1 MPNNDTNIV
10 QVLQGL
16 IKQSMES
23 ASLANVMF
31 GTVVSVNPLQ
41 INVEQRF
48 TITEEFLILTKNV
61 KDYTTSVTVNWNT
74 ENTSLDLTHN
84 HTIDSFQTNSGGT
97 DNHSHNVNSMQTQNC
112 NLNTTHQHSISGT
125 KTITV
130 HNALKQ
136 GDKVVLIR
144 AQGGQKYVVLDKVG

>member
-16 IKQSMES
+16 IKQSMDS
-23 ASLANVMF
+23 ASLTNVMF

-48 TITEEFLILTKNV
+48 TITEEFLVLTKNV

-74 ENTSLDLTHN
+74 ENTNINLNHN
-84 HTIDSFQTNSGGT
+84 HAISGFTTNQAN
-97 DNHSHNVNSMQTQNC
+97 NHTHTVNSIQTQDC
-112 NLNTTHQHSISGT
+112 ELNNIHQHSISGT
-125 KTITV
+125 KTITI

-136 GDKVVLIR
+136 NDKVVLIR

>member
-16 IKQSMES
+16 IKQSMDS

-31 GTVVSVNPLQ
+31 GTVISINPLQ

-48 TITEEFLILTKNV
+48 TITEEFLVLTKNV
-61 KDYTTSVTVNWNT
+61 KDYTTTVTVNWNT
-74 ENTSLDLTHN
+74 ESTNLDLTHN
-84 HTIDSFQTNSGGT
+84 HTVSGFTTNQAE
-97 DNHSHNVNSMQTQNC
+97 NHSHNVDSLQTQNY
-112 NLNTTHQHSISGT
+112 NLNTVHQHSISGT
-125 KTITV
+125 KTITI

-136 GDKVVLIR
+136 NDKVVLIR

>member
-16 IKQSMES
+16 IKQSMDS

-61 KDYTTSVTVNWNT
+61 KNYTTTVTVNWNT
-74 ENTSLDLTHN
+74 ENTNLDLTHN
-84 HTIDSFQTNSGGT
+84 HTIGAFTTGQAE
-97 DNHSHNVNSMQTQNC
+97 NHSHSVNSMQTQDYD
-112 NLNTTHQHSISGT
+112 LNNTHQHNISGT

>member
-16 IKQSMES
+16 IKQSMDS
-23 ASLANVMF
+23 ASLTNVMF
-31 GTVVSVNPLQ
+31 GTVVSVNPIQ

-74 ENTSLDLTHN
+74 ENTDLNLTHN
-84 HTIDSFQTNSGGT
+84 HLINSFQTNSGGT
-97 DNHSHNVNSMQTQNC
+97 ESHSHSVNSMQTQDC

-125 KTITV
+125 KNITI

>member
-16 IKQSMES
+16 IKQSMDS
-23 ASLANVMF
+23 ASLTNVMF

-48 TITEEFLILTKNV
+48 TITEEFLVLTKNV

-74 ENTSLDLTHN
+74 ENTNINLN
-84 HTIDSFQTNSGGT
+84 HDHAISGFTTNQAN
-97 DNHSHNVNSMQTQNC
+97 NHSHTVNAMETQN
-112 NLNTTHQHSISGT
+112 NELNNVHQHSISGT
-125 KTITV
+125 KTITI

-136 GDKVVLIR
+136 NDKVVLIR

>member
-16 IKQSMES
+16 IKQSMDS
-23 ASLANVMF
+23 ASLTNVMF

-48 TITEEFLILTKNV
+48 TITEEFLVLTKNV
-61 KDYTTSVTVNWNT
+61 KDYTTTVTANWNT
-74 ENTSLDLTHN
+74 ENTNLDLTHN
-84 HTIDSFQTNSGGT
+84 HTINEFTTNSGGT
-97 DNHSHNVNSMQTQNC
+97 DNHSHGVNSIQTQNC

-125 KTITV
+125 KTITI